1 MLKLLR
7 YVVAV
12 MQIEVDFE
20 VWQAL
25 TGMRNAETDTYN
37 DVLRRLLKLKRGK
50 GSGSRSAS
58 ESNDWIYKNVTL
70 PEGTELRFPYKG
82 AAHKAQI
89 KRGKIELSSGERFTS
104 PSAAACAITN
114 TNVNGWRC
122 WEVRHEIGRWVLLDS
137 LR

>member
-1 MLKLLR
+1 MSQKMTDTI
-7 YVVAV
+7 

-25 TGMRNAETDTYN
+25 TTMRKTETDTYN
-37 DVLRRLLKLKRGK
+37 DVLRRLLKLKSRRIGK
-50 GSGSRSAS
+50 NTASAGA
-58 ESNDWIYKNVTL
+58 NDWTYKNVTL
-70 PEGTELRFPYKG
+70 GEGTDLRFPYKG
-82 AAHKAQI
+82 VAHKARI
-89 KRGKIELSSGERFTS
+89 KRGKIELSSGDRFTS

-114 TNVNGWRC
+114 TTVNGWKC